1 MESRKRGALAARPA
15 GVHTAAHPDA
25 SNSKLKGPINP
36 EKEALATCAA
46 CGQNIGA
53 GQRFIELSVTI
64 PTASAS
70 NRVNAQQRH
79 GKQCGG
85 SGARSASSRTTTVKA
100 LFHLSC
106 LRCTE
111 CGKKLSSPSDET
123 ASTPIVLC
131 TQSAVEALTGTHPAV
146 TSISSV
152 RSRGPNLRTTS
163 SQGNP
168 PVRGAL
174 LQYFVAHE
182 KCKERPCVVCHRPIS
197 LKEPKVALPNAA
209 DARGGGD
216 NGTQNC
222 CQTRS
227 PVEKG
232 NGKFGRGNQLANA
245 SRREEVTE
253 FQHIACTKC
262 AFCGQGFDADKN
274 SKPLVLFDQHRQPY
288 HPTCLACCCC
298 RRPLLGMYEVH
309 EFFGKLDTCDQI
321 LQDTSKLLPLPA
333 GLAAAMAEGRTA
345 GSRDLGRG
353 ENRKLHPGE
362 AQNKESG
369 DRITPKYGGLCCA
382 WCSLRVPR
390 CLCCERR
397 CAVYQNEAGKHV
409 LPRAITREATPA
421 AKMAADISL
430 GKKQPPP
437 QSGQAERG
445 VNSIT
450 KRAGVTASSAT
461 ELFGD
466 VKGVVCGQCASLP
479 HVTTES
485 ELRETSSWVGQA
497 LRQAGIVFTQD
508 MIRLQKLIKTINEE
522 EAQRQKGKREKA
534 GLVQRASAVVTAKT
548 PVRTLTANNMSTAE
562 TQKKTRATSSS
573 VVTCIDD
580 LGVPIELVDYS
591 TLNSETPPTSGRRLR
606 SRTAPSVVTSAGQTS
621 VRRNVTSVRGA
632 ATGGSAVGSRI
643 MRSTNAGSLSGRSGE
658 AADTPFSRTLFGRCH
673 VQVITLKVAGDSAVQ
688 FDAEV
693 KAQSR
698 LSMSGRVTGNMR
710 HSGPA
715 KALPGLERK
724 QTRTSSASSSGRGDM
739 QIGRQ
744 STLVGQ
750 NVLDVASAYAAA
762 LEGDTQSPEITAE
775 SGKGLQKGG
784 MNDDRSQPGHDA
796 VVEAG
801 ALLHV
806 GSFAGGLLKT
816 KSGIYTQGLSVLRV
830 ERICVVGS
838 VPRVMVVQHMGHEW
852 LHAYLACK
860 QKKIKDNVIEEGV
873 CNVAATEVLLRF
885 SAELRLTGQQEP
897 TTGNGRVFEGTRR
910 SGLDSVQ
917 HEMLILRYRMWKMK
931 QSRDPVYGEG
941 YRKCLSIIRVEG
953 LSLVEFVRRLLKE

>member
-15 GVHTAAHPDA
+15 GAHTAAHPDA
-25 SNSKLKGPINP
+25 SHSKLKGPINP

-64 PTASAS
+64 PTASTS

-79 GKQCGG
+79 GKQSGG
-85 SGARSASSRTTTVKA
+85 SGVRSASSRKSTVKA

-123 ASTPIVLC
+123 ASTSIVLC
-131 TQSAVEALTGTHPAV
+131 TQSAVEALTRTHPTV

-152 RSRGPNLRTTS
+152 RSRRPNLRATS
-163 SQGNP
+163 NQGNSP
-168 PVRGAL
+168 ARGAL

-197 LKEPKVALPNAA
+197 LKEPRVALPNAA
-209 DARGGGD
+209 GAGGGGD
-216 NGTQNC
+216 SRTQNS
-222 CQTRS
+222 CQMRG

-232 NGKFGRGNQLANA
+232 NGKSVRGNQLANA
-245 SRREEVTE
+245 SRREELTE

-274 SKPLVLFDQHRQPY
+274 SKPLVLFDQQRQPY

-298 RRPLLGMYEVH
+298 HRPLLGMYEVH
-309 EFFGKLDTCDQI
+309 EFFGKLDTCDPI

-333 GLAAAMAEGRTA
+333 GLAAAMAEGPTA
-345 GSRDLGRG
+345 GNRDLGRG
-353 ENRKLHPGE
+353 ENCELHHGE
-362 AQNKESG
+362 AQDKESG

-382 WCSLRVPR
+382 WCSVRVPR

-397 CAVYQNEAGKHV
+397 CAVYQNESGKHV
-409 LPRAITREATPA
+409 LPRAITREATAA

-450 KRAGVTASSAT
+450 TRAGVTASSAT

-485 ELRETSSWVGQA
+485 ELRDTTSWVGQA

-522 EAQRQKGKREKA
+522 EAQRQKGKREKPW
-534 GLVQRASAVVTAKT
+534 LVQRASAVVTTKT
-548 PVRTLTANNMSTAE
+548 LVRTLTANNMGTAE
-562 TQKKTRATSSS
+562 TKKKTRATSSS

-580 LGVPIELVDYS
+580 IGVPIELVHYS
-591 TLNSETPPTSGRRLR
+591 TLNSETPPTSGGRLR
-606 SRTAPSVVTSAGQTS
+606 SRTAPSVVTSAVQTS
-621 VRRNVTSVRGA
+621 GRRNVASVRGG

-643 MRSTNAGSLSGRSGE
+643 VRSTNAGALYGRGE

-673 VQVITLKVAGDSAVQ
+673 VQVITLNVAGDSAVQ

-698 LSMSGRVTGNMR
+698 LSMSRRVTGSMR

-724 QTRTSSASSSGRGDM
+724 QTGTSSASSSRRGDM
-739 QIGRQ
+739 QIGRK

-775 SGKGLQKGG
+775 SGKGVQKGRVS
-784 MNDDRSQPGHDA
+784 DDRSQPGHDA

-816 KSGIYTQGLSVLRV
+816 KSGIHIQGLSVLSV

-860 QKKIKDNVIEEGV
+860 QKKINDNVIEEGA

-885 SAELRLTGQQEP
+885 GAELRLTGQQEP
-897 TTGNGRVFEGTRR
+897 TTGNVHVFEGTMR
-910 SGLDSVQ
+910 SDLDSVQ
-917 HEMLILRYRMWKMK
+917 YEMLILRYRMWKMK
-931 QSRDPVYGEG
+931 ESRDPVYGEG
-941 YRKCLSIIRVEG
+941 YRKCVSIIRAEG
-953 LSLVEFVRRLLKE
+953 LSLVEFVRRLLKG